1 MYIEQSADGITVR
14 LAGEIDHHTARSM
27 REQIDSAIDRSRPDT
42 LYLDF
47 SGVNFMDSSG
57 VGLIMGRYRAVR
69 LYGGALEL
77 VGLSPQIEK
86 ITRLAGLD
94 RLNLVKKGKE

>member
-1 MYIEQSADGITVR
+1 MHIEQSPDGITVR
-14 LAGEIDHHTARSM
+14 LTGEIDHHTARFM
-27 REQIDSAIDRSRPDT
+27 REQIDAAIDRSRPDT

-57 VGLIMGRYRAVR
+57 IGLIMGRYRAVH

-86 ITRLAGLD
+86 IIQLAGLD
-94 RLNLVKKGKE
+94 KLNLIQK